1 MPAMILNM
9 NGYFQFLSRFI
20 ESTKEPLRESCQ
32 SDDETVLT
40 QQLILYRASVSMSVS
55 RLQYLARCMEL
66 FSPRAVQNAV
76 SKCIT
81 SGIPLP
87 EVHRGVA
94 GVCNQLE
101 HSVHLRRDTAQC
113 YVIGPSVVRSQVLLL
128 RWWLLTLY

>member
-1 MPAMILNM
+1 M
-9 NGYFQFLSRFI
+9 R
-20 ESTKEPLRESCQ
+20 
-32 SDDETVLT
+32 
-40 QQLILYRASVSMSVS
+40 

-113 YVIGPSVVRSQVLLL
+113 YVTLSGTQSGIVTEVVALNAVLNL
-128 RWWLLTLY
+128 R